1 MLLSAPRHGAPLVV
15 ARTVACISAFS
26 LTVGV
31 HAADLLGAYAGA
43 AVGDARVEAN
53 VPSVGDFKRH
63 HSAFELT
70 AGIRPISLIG
80 AELSYIDFG
89 HPRDHIS
96 TVGTVST
103 DVTEKGAA
111 AFGVVY
117 LPLPVP
123 VVDVFLKAGIARLQ
137 STLKSSRIGVAT
149 CTVTSPNCGLIR
161 LDTTNAGFAAGA
173 GAQLKFGSLAVRAEY
188 ERFSAAG
195 GNPSLLSLGLLWTF
209 L

>member
-1 MLLSAPRHGAPLVV
+1 MLLPAPRHGSRLAA
-15 ARTVACISAFS
+15 ARMVACLLAVS
-26 LTVGV
+26 LAAGA
-31 HAADLLGAYAGA
+31 HAADLWGLYAGA
-43 AVGDARVEAN
+43 AVGESQVEAN
-53 VPSVGDFKRH
+53 APSVGDFKRH
-63 HSAFELT
+63 HSAFDLT

-89 HPRDHIS
+89 HPQGDI
-96 TVGTVST
+96 GTVSS
-103 DVTEKGAA
+103 DLAQKGAA

-117 LPLPVP
+117 LPVP
-123 VVDVFLKAGIARLQ
+123 VVDVFVKAGIARLQ
-137 STLKSSRIGVAT
+137 STSNSLRIGLGT
-149 CTVTSPNCGLIR
+149 CTIADPNCALIR
-161 LDTTNAGFAAGA
+161 LDRTNTGFAAGA

>member
-1 MLLSAPRHGAPLVV
+1 MLLSDPRLAAPLVA
-15 ARTVACISAFS
+15 ARIVACILALS
-26 LTVGV
+26 LAVGV
-31 HAADLLGAYAGA
+31 HAADLLGLYAGA

-53 VPSVGDFKRH
+53 VPSVGEFKRN

-89 HPRDHIS
+89 HPRDHLN
-96 TVGTVST
+96 TVDTVST
-103 DVTEKGAA
+103 DVAEKGAA
-111 AFGVVY
+111 AFGMVY
-117 LPLPVP
+117 LPLPEP

-137 STLKSSRIGVAT
+137 STLNSSRIGVAT
-149 CTVTSPNCGLIR
+149 CTVTNPNCGLIR
-161 LDTTNAGFAAGA
+161 LDTTSTGFAAGA
-173 GAQLKFGSLAVRAEY
+173 GAQLKFGSLAVRADY

>member
-15 ARTVACISAFS
+15 ARIVACISAVS
-26 LTVGV
+26 LAVGV
-31 HAADLLGAYAGA
+31 HAADLLGLYAGA
-43 AVGDARVEAN
+43 AVGESRVEAN
-53 VPSVGDFKRH
+53 VPSVGDFKRN

-89 HPRDHIS
+89 HPRDHINAVD
-96 TVGTVST
+96 TAST
-103 DVTEKGAA
+103 DVAEKGAA
-111 AFGVVY
+111 AFGMVY
-117 LPLPVP
+117 LPVP

-137 STLKSSRIGVAT
+137 STLNSSRIGVAT

-161 LDTTNAGFAAGA
+161 LDRTNTGFAAGA
-173 GAQLKFGSLAVRAEY
+173 GAQLKFGSLSVRAEY
-188 ERFSAAG
+188 QRFSAAG